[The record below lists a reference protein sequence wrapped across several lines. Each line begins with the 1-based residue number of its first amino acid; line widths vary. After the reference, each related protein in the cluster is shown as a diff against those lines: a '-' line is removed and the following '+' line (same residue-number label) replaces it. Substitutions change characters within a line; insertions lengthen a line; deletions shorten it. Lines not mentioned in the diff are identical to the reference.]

1 MQKKLRH
8 ILNVGNKKTTL
19 NTRDEGPKIEININD
34 NNLKH
39 QGRGA
44 ESERGHRAWLQVHHV
59 EAGEPG
65 QVLCFFYHQR
75 AWPVIF

>member
-1 MQKKLRH
+1 MRSSSRLKESQSREFFSIFKSPRARKAAKQK
-8 ILNVGNKKTTL
+8 ITL
-19 NTRDEGPKIEININD
+19 NTRDEGQKNENNINE

-65 QVLCFFYHQR
+65 
-75 AWPVIF
+75 